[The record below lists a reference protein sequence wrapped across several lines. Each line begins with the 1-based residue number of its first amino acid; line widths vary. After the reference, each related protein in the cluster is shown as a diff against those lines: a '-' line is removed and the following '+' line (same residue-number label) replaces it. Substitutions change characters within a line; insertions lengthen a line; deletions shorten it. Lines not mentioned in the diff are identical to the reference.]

1 MPTLQAPQVMLTLH
15 GFSLGWGGVAD
26 LFWHL
31 NVGTLIGRVILSLTK
46 CVCVCVSVCGEQGV
60 TVTGKTGSEMR
71 TGGCL
76 NLAFQ
81 LKSHQKSVKVNSAF
95 CQVCLQCCRMKWG
108 NVLYELWRAAEMWD
122 IFRSVDLWKRKA
134 LRNEV
139 ALLFPY
145 FVERGSDSPK
155 VIAKKAE
162 ELGPAS
168 FLARSSPLSPGTLP
182 FSPAAVA
189 PDTLVGHSNFLCF
202 CSSQCWDII
211 SFMAA
216 WDTSSSTEILP
227 PQTLI

>member
-1 MPTLQAPQVMLTLH
+1 M
-15 GFSLGWGGVAD
+15 
-26 LFWHL
+26 
-31 NVGTLIGRVILSLTK
+31 
-46 CVCVCVSVCGEQGV
+46 CVCVCVCVCLCVVSKGWQ
-60 TVTGKTGSEMR
+60 VTGKTGSEMR

-76 NLAFQ
+76 NFAFQ

-95 CQVCLQCCRMKWG
+95 CQVCLQCYRMKWG
-108 NVLYELWRAAEMWD
+108 NVLYELWRAAEMWG

-139 ALLFPY
+139 ALLLPY

-155 VIAKKAE
+155 VIAKKVE

-182 FSPAAVA
+182 FHQLLWHL
-189 PDTLVGHSNFLCF
+189 TLVGHSNFLCF
-202 CSSQCWDII
+202 CSSQCRDII

-216 WDTSSSTEILP
+216 WDTSSSTEMVP